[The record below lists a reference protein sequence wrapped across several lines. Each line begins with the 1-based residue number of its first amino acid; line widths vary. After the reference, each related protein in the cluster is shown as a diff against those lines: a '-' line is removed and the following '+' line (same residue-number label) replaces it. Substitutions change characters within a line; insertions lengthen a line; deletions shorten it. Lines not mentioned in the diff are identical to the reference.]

1 MSGVVAMR
9 RGDLHLVTDERV
21 PFDRLCDIVDAA
33 AGAGADVV
41 QLRAKSVTARE
52 LLRQAVVL
60 SGVVDG
66 RSLLVIDDRVDVAL
80 AARDAGAR
88 IDGVHLGQ
96 SDLPPETARRL
107 LGTHAVIGWT
117 ANTVAHLAAASALPP
132 RTIDYLGVGVIR
144 PTSTKPD
151 HPPVLGIDGFAALAA
166 TAPLPCIA
174 IGGVTVDDVPA
185 LRWAGAAGIA
195 VVSAICAADDPG
207 AMTRAL
213 RDACHDPLADAPT
226 DPSGSSRG
234 RTPDARLEA
243 AR

>member
-1 MSGVVAMR
+1 MSGALPAS
-9 RGDLHLVTDERV
+9 RGALHLVTDERV
-21 PFDRLCDIVDAA
+21 PFDRLCDIVDVA

-52 LLRQAVVL
+52 LLRQAVAL
-60 SGVVDG
+60 SEVVDR

-117 ANTVAHLAAASALPP
+117 ANTPAHLAAASALPP

-144 PTSTKPD
+144 PTFTKPD

-166 TAPLPCIA
+166 AAPLPCIA
-174 IGGVTVDDVPA
+174 IGGVIDFVNIGIGPVRTGIFNVADVA
-185 LRWAGAAGIA
+185 ILTGVAMVLWEVLRNSYTSD
-195 VVSAICAADDPG
+195 VSTI
-207 AMTRAL
+207 RN
-213 RDACHDPLADAPT
+213 
-226 DPSGSSRG
+226 
-234 RTPDARLEA
+234 
-243 AR
+243 